1 MLNTERDVKRVK
13 ERNRKRGEK
22 GEETCGGNGRRPDGI
37 AAMKRGEILA
47 LYGGPECGGSAVY
60 GVWPMEPGVWAW
72 CTAHPWASRA
82 RITERNPSQAS

>member
-22 GEETCGGNGRRPDGI
+22 GEETCGGNGRRPGGI

-60 GVWPMEPGVWAW
+60 GVWPMEPVYGPGVQA
-72 CTAHPWASRA
+72 PLGLAS
-82 RITERNPSQAS
+82 PDH